1 MAENKN
7 KIKTILKEDIFIDSE
22 YEEDEN
28 YTANIDFERKEEEY
42 YKDTLNIIQKNIL
55 EYVEEKNL
63 PICEYLSIQNIDIFL
78 NKIIF

>member
-28 YTANIDFERKEEEY
+28 YTDNIDFERKEQEY
-42 YKDTLNIIQKNIL
+42 YNDTLNIIQKNIL
-55 EYVEEKNL
+55 QYVKEKNL

>member
-28 YTANIDFERKEEEY
+28 YTDNIDFERKEQEY
-42 YKDTLNIIQKNIL
+42 YNDTLNIIQS
-55 EYVEEKNL
+55 Y
-63 PICEYLSIQNIDIFL
+63 FG
-78 NKIIF
+78 

>member
-28 YTANIDFERKEEEY
+28 YTDNIDFERKE
-42 YKDTLNIIQKNIL
+42 Q
-55 EYVEEKNL
+55 
-63 PICEYLSIQNIDIFL
+63 EYLFL
-78 NKIIF
+78 FLYVVESEHRPHNLGE

>member
-28 YTANIDFERKEEEY
+28 YTNNIDFERKEQEY
-42 YKDTLNIIQKNIL
+42 YNDTLNIIQKNIL
-55 EYVEEKNL
+55 QYVEEKNL